1 VIEQASDFEKRRR
14 CLKLWR
20 ELDSI
25 YQNSWLPTHRDII
38 EFMQPNRGAFLPADS
53 NRGNRRDGEIVNDT
67 AGDCLRKLAA
77 AIDTGATSEARE
89 FFTMAPEDPR
99 LSESQA
105 VREYLHEA
113 QTILFALIAKS
124 NFHPANRNV
133 IEDLVGP
140 AIGLML
146 IMEDPVRFFL
156 CTHVPIGQYRV
167 AADASGE
174 VNTVL
179 RLFTYTAAQM
189 AEEFGL
195 EKLSLGA
202 QSSMRNLNTQTP
214 YQVLHVIEPRTT
226 REYGKID
233 AKNKPWSS
241 TWLEIGLGAPTA
253 TTPGAEPT
261 DPFAPS
267 QLLRE
272 SGFDEQPFSC
282 PRWNQIGQ
290 DVYGKDS
297 PGWTTLGD
305 TKALQAME
313 LGSATAIA
321 RIYDPP
327 LNVPE
332 SLKNASLVPGAI
344 NPQPNDSRSKVEPTV
359 MIPPEAVTVGQSE
372 RDRIERRVGRGC
384 YSDVLFLLS
393 NDERTQPRTAEEI
406 RGKKEERLLQL
417 GGMFSRFADEHLR
430 RAIGRMFAIAQRRG
444 LLPRPPPELLQDGRI
459 RLDFQNPLVVA
470 QRAIGFTAMKEILS
484 LGIAVAQARAA
495 GADKI
500 DGDEVMD
507 TGAEMMGVKPS
518 ILKSDEKLA
527 QERQQAAKAAQAKA
541 MGEAMTQAAP
551 AIKDLSNSDP
561 EQLRQLAGMFGPAA
575 AAQATGNG
583 A

>member
-1 VIEQASDFEKRRR
+1 
-14 CLKLWR
+14 
-20 ELDSI
+20 
-25 YQNSWLPTHRDII
+25 
-38 EFMQPNRGAFLPADS
+38 MQPNRGSFLPSDS

-77 AIDTGATSEARE
+77 AVDTGATSEARE
-89 FFTMAPEDPR
+89 FFTMGPEDPR
-99 LSESQA
+99 LSESAGGAGVSARGA
-105 VREYLHEA
+105 V
-113 QTILFALIAKS
+113 
-124 NFHPANRNV
+124 HPLRADRQV
-133 IEDLVGP
+133 QLPPGEPQRHRGP
-140 AIGLML
+140 GRA
-146 IMEDPVRFFL
+146 R
-156 CTHVPIGQYRV
+156 HR
-167 AADASGE
+167 ADAHHGGRAP
-174 VNTVL
+174 VL
-179 RLFTYTAAQM
+179 PLHARADRPVPGGRRRERRGQHRPRLFQYTAAQM

-202 QSSMRNLNTQTP
+202 QSSIRNLNTQVP
-214 YQVLHVIEPRTT
+214 YQVLHIIEPRTQ
-226 REYGKID
+226 RQYGKID

-241 TWLEIGLGAPTA
+241 TWLEIGIGAPTA
-253 TTPGAEPT
+253 TTPGPSRPTRSRPPASARVRLRRAAVLLPALEP
-261 DPFAPS
+261 DRPGR
-267 QLLRE
+267 LRQ
-272 SGFDEQPFSC
+272 GQP
-282 PRWNQIGQ
+282 RL
-290 DVYGKDS
+290 DD
-297 PGWTTLGD
+297 LGD

-313 LGSATAIA
+313 IGSATAIA

-332 SLKNASLVPGAI
+332 DLKNASLVPGAI

-372 RDRIERRVGRGC
+372 RDRIERRINRGC
-384 YSDVLFLLS
+384 YGDVLFLLS

-430 RAIGRMFAIAQRRG
+430 RRSGACSPSRSAAACLPLRR
-444 LLPRPPPELLQDGRI
+444 PSSCKTAASASTSRTRWWS
-459 RLDFQNPLVVA
+459 RR
-470 QRAIGFTAMKEILS
+470 RAIGYTAMKEILS

-507 TGAEMMGVKPS
+507 TGAEMLGVKPS

>member
-1 VIEQASDFEKRRR
+1 VIEQPSELEKRRR
-14 CLKLWR
+14 LLKLWW

-25 YQNSWLPTHRDII
+25 YRTSWLPTHEDII
-38 EFMQPNRGAFLPADS
+38 NFMQPNRGCFLPSDS
-53 NRGNRRDGEIVNDT
+53 NKGTRRDGEIVNDT

-77 AIDTGATSEARE
+77 AVDTGATSEARE
-89 FFTMAPEDPR
+89 FFTMGAEDPR
-99 LSESQA
+99 LSESAA

-113 QTILFALIAKS
+113 QSVMFALIAKS

-146 IMEDPVRFFL
+146 IMEDALRTFL
-156 CTHVPIGQYRV
+156 CTHVPIGQYRA

-174 VNTVL
+174 VNTVA
-179 RLFTYTAAQM
+179 RLYQYTAAQM
-189 AEEFGL
+189 ADEFGL

-202 QSSMRNLNTQTP
+202 QSSIRNLNTQVP
-214 YQVLHVIEPRTT
+214 YQVLHIIEPRMQ
-226 REYGKID
+226 RQYGKLD

-241 TWLEIGLGAPTA
+241 TWLEIGIGAPTA
-253 TTPGAEPT
+253 TIPGGEPT

-267 QLLRE
+267 SLLRE

-297 PGWTTLGD
+297 PGWTVLGD

-313 LGSATAIA
+313 IGSATAIA

-332 SLKNASLVPGAI
+332 DLKNASLVPGAI
-344 NPQPNDSRSKVEPTV
+344 NPLPNNSRSKAEPTV

-372 RDRIERRVGRGC
+372 RDRLERRINRGC
-384 YSDVLFLLS
+384 YGDVLFMLS
-393 NDERTQPRTAEEI
+393 QDETLAKATAELI

-430 RAIGRMFAIAQRRG
+430 RSIGRMFAIAQRRG
-444 LLPRPPPELLQDGRI
+444 MLPPPPQELVRDGRI
-459 RLDFQNPLVVA
+459 RIDFQNPLVVA
-470 QRAIGFTAMKEILS
+470 QKAVGYSALKEILS

-495 GADKI
+495 GADKVN
-500 DGDEVMD
+500 GDELMD
-507 TGAEMMGVKPS
+507 TGAEMLGVKPA
-518 ILKSDEKLA
+518 ILKSDEELA
-527 QERQQAAKAAQAKA
+527 QERQQAAMQAKAKA

-551 AIKDLSNSDP
+551 AIKDLSNADP
-561 EQLRQLAGMFGPAA
+561 EQLRQIAGMFGPAA
-575 AAQATGNG
+575 VAQAAGNG